1 MDVCLANA
9 YLCSIQTNT
18 IMRAKTLV
26 CRACLWVIVAL
37 LFSAC
42 KEENAELRFYEDS
55 YEVATGRIRYL
66 GIESGNGDYTLEVA
80 NPSIAAAGVEHGWTA
95 LPDGNA
101 IYVKG
106 MLTGSTSLTV
116 TDNATGESRV
126 LPIKVTDYYETLR
139 QDDTGLY
146 FFLVNNEAHGL
157 YVFTR
162 GEATVSDNGLRLAA
176 TGRYDITREG
186 DDYYLSFRY
195 AGVDGGEEV
204 SGRYLATEIHPY
216 LLHRLDEKL
225 DLHLGTSAYTGEYL
239 EYASIAVIDT
249 ATGEEGAFSLEEL
262 EMPKGILP

>member
-1 MDVCLANA
+1 
-9 YLCSIQTNT
+9 
-18 IMRAKTLV
+18 MRIKTLE
-26 CRACLWVIVAL
+26 CCAFLWAIVA

-42 KEENAELRFYEDS
+42 KEEKAGLRFYEDS

-95 LPDGNA
+95 QPEGNA

-126 LPIKVTDYYETLR
+126 LAIKVTDYYETLR
-139 QDDTGLY
+139 QDSTGLY
-146 FFLVNNEAHGL
+146 FFLINNEAHDL

-162 GEATVSDNGLRLAA
+162 GKASLADNGLRLAS
-176 TGRYDITREG
+176 TGRYDITRKG

-195 AGVDGGEEV
+195 AGEDEETEV
-204 SGRYLATEIHPY
+204 YGKYLVTDIHPY
-216 LLHRLDEKL
+216 LLHRLDVKL
-225 DLHLGTSAYTGEYL
+225 DLQLNTPAYTGEYI
-239 EYASIAVIDT
+239 ENAAIAVTDT
-249 ATGEEGAFSLEEL
+249 ATGKEGAFALEEL